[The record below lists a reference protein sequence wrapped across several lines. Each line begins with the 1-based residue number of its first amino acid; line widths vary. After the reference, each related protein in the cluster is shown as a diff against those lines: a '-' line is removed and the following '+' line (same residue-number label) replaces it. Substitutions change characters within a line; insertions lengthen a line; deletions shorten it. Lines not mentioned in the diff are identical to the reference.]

1 MTTPTQPTTPAEAFR
16 TEIRAAFDSQADS
29 IAELR
34 TDLETL
40 IEEVKQM
47 REGLKQAASQP
58 AAPAG
63 TFSEMMIDNIIMTTD
78 DKGKPAYKA
87 KGAPYQKHG
96 VRVWDEVLP
105 LLGIDPASL
114 KPGPNPQSQPIPAR
128 VLMGE
133 TTNRETGEKGVGP
146 RKVTGKA

>member
-1 MTTPTQPTTPAEAFR
+1 MTTPTQPTPAEAFR
-16 TEIRAAFDSQADS
+16 EEIRAAFEHLETIITENRVE

-34 TDLETL
+34 ATLET
-40 IEEVKQM
+40 M

-78 DKGKPAYKA
+78 DNGKPAYKA

>member
-1 MTTPTQPTTPAEAFR
+1 MTTPTQPTPAEAFR
-16 TEIRAAFDSQADS
+16 EEIRAAFEHLETIITENRVE

-34 TDLETL
+34 ATLET
-40 IEEVKQM
+40 M

-58 AAPAG
+58 TAAPAG
-63 TFSEMMIDNIIMTTD
+63 TFSEMMIENIIMTTD
-78 DKGKPAYKA
+78 DNGKPAYKA
-87 KGAPYQKHG
+87 KGAPYQRHG

-105 LLGIDPASL
+105 LLGIDPDNL

>member
-1 MTTPTQPTTPAEAFR
+1 MTPPTTQPTPAEAFR
-16 TEIRAAFDSQADS
+16 EEMRSYFTMFENRFDELAEELATVRAQ
-29 IAELR
+29 
-34 TDLETL
+34 LET
-40 IEEVKQM
+40 M

-58 AAPAG
+58 TAAPAG

-78 DKGKPAYKA
+78 DNGKPAYKA

-96 VRVWDEVLP
+96 VRIWDEVLP
-105 LLGIDPASL
+105 LLGIDAASL

-133 TTNRETGEKGVGP
+133 TTRDDGTKGHGP
-146 RKVTGKA
+146 RKVIGKA